1 MNSTKEFSIGQND
14 ISWVSSNF
22 KEHLYD
28 IDFKKASAE
37 GLETRTLSR
46 FMNDT
51 AILKEFG
58 PSPVLLGDVLAF
70 LKTANHS
77 DWYIFYV
84 NDATGTLW
92 AVYAYWRGSGWSVGA
107 GPVSD
112 PGEWGVGGVV
122 VSRSFSETSEK
133 DALALNPSET
143 ESLGLPTNFT
153 ERLESLEAIVKY
165 HNLTCPTVS

>member
-1 MNSTKEFSIGQND
+1 MNSTKEFAVGQND
-14 ISWVSSNF
+14 ISWIGSNF
-22 KEHLYD
+22 KEHLYG
-28 IDFKKASAE
+28 IAFKKASAE
-37 GLETRTLSR
+37 GLETQKLSR

-51 AILKEFG
+51 AILKEFD
-58 PSPVLLGDVLAF
+58 PAPVLLGDVLAF

-84 NDATGTLW
+84 NDAKGTLW
-92 AVYAYWRGSGWSVGA
+92 AVDADWDGSGWRVGA
-107 GPVSD
+107 NPVSD
-112 PGEWGVGGVV
+112 PREWYGGRVL

-133 DALALNPSET
+133 DALTLSPSET

-153 ERLESLEAIVKY
+153 ERLEALEAIVKY